1 MSRRV
6 VDRMPSKKGRP
17 NISYIEL
24 ERHVFANLSLKPQAR
39 QLSLTNPLLGLRA
52 IEVGA
57 GEPVVFL
64 HGFSLCTAHWA
75 PLMSR
80 LPGVLSI
87 AIDMPGHGGS
97 GAVDFGGVDLR
108 TWFKDM
114 LTSCLDELGVESAH
128 IIGHSQ
134 GAMIGMWLALDAP
147 ERVKSLVAIGTPAVA
162 FGAHLDQLRML
173 ALPGVGP
180 VLVSMPARVPGSMF
194 GRMIAVNMGRH
205 AVDTAPDL
213 VHAAQL
219 AQRRAGF
226 GKTVSTYL
234 REMFQG
240 AESEPPRYVLSD
252 DELAGIKQPVLIV
265 WGEDDHHYQAVAEA
279 KSKAALIPAGRFE
292 VVPGGHE
299 PWLDDLDRC
308 AELISAFLHR
318 PSPDGALV
326 ALAGSRTS

>member
-1 MSRRV
+1 VSSNKSPLNV
-6 VDRMPSKKGRP
+6 
-17 NISYIEL
+17 SYL
-24 ERHVFANLSLKPQAR
+24 EAERQVFANLSLTPDAR
-39 QLSLTNPLLGLRA
+39 HLRLTDPLLELRA
-52 IEVGA
+52 IELGK

-80 LPGVLSI
+80 LPSLHRI

-97 GAVDFGGVDLR
+97 GAFDFGGVDLR
-108 TWFKDM
+108 AWFKEAF
-114 LTSCLDELGVESAH
+114 TTCLDELGVESAH

-173 ALPGVGP
+173 AVPGIGP
-180 VLVSMPARVPGSMF
+180 VLMSMPARIPESLF

-226 GKTVSTYL
+226 GTTVSTYL
-234 REMFQG
+234 REMFKG
-240 AESEPPRYVLSD
+240 AASEPPRYVLSD
-252 DELAGIKQPVLIV
+252 DELARIQQPVLIV
-265 WGEDDHHYQAVAEA
+265 WGEEDHHYQAVAEA
-279 KSKAALIPAGRFE
+279 KSKAALIPSARFE

-299 PWLDDLDRC
+299 PWLDDLERC
-308 AELISAFLHR
+308 AELISAFIR
-318 PSPDGALV
+318 QPSLDGAIAMNHTMAV
-326 ALAGSRTS
+326 GGSRTP